1 MRGILSVLVIVVLL
15 ALAFAVGSQND
26 AVVSVNYLIAQA
38 DTRIS
43 TLIAIAL
50 SIGVVI
56 GVLIM
61 LASWLSLRL
70 KVVALRTK
78 VRRLTKET

>member
-15 ALAFAVGSQND
+15 ALAFAIGSQNE

-50 SIGVVI
+50 SVGVLI
-56 GVLIM
+56 GVLVM
-61 LASWLSLRL
+61 LGAWLSLRL
-70 KVVALRTK
+70 KVVALRAK